1 MMITV
6 LNALKQELAN
16 RVSSIQ
22 IESGELVL
30 TPYDY
35 PDGETVSLLVRQLD
49 GDLYLVSDLG
59 LAAARLDEA
68 GVDITRGGGHRSW
81 KLLTAD
87 LSAPAAEANEYEI
100 AAVADEQSLGITM
113 IRIGQA
119 AIHSD
124 ALQAVHGRR
133 RPHSFKERSMKRA
146 AGFNLAVR
154 PGAEIVN
161 RYGGRRRLSF
171 TAQAPSGRVGYV
183 ITIGT
188 ASGASVGHD
197 RAVATFGEFTDV
209 GKKDK
214 LVLVDKGIPMQDW
227 QIESLRDISSLYSED
242 EQDQLWREFAAA

>member
-100 AAVADEQSLGITM
+100 AAVADEQSLGTTM

-154 PGAEIVN
+154 PGAEIAW
-161 RYGGRRRLSF
+161 RIARDIKSRW
-171 TAQAPSGRVGYV
+171 PSCSIAGVWPCD
-183 ITIGT
+183 IALIINKTLD
-188 ASGASVGHD
+188 H
-197 RAVATFGEFTDV
+197 
-209 GKKDK
+209 
-214 LVLVDKGIPMQDW
+214 LVD
-227 QIESLRDISSLYSED
+227 L
-242 EQDQLWREFAAA
+242 EQGRAA